1 MAQKV
6 QKVPDAKP
14 DDLNLLPETPWW
26 NKRAGPTSCPLN
38 LHTHAV
44 VYPYC
49 CPVDIR

>member
-26 NKRAGPTSCPLN
+26 KERAGPTSCPLN
-38 LHTHAV
+38 LHTCGGVLILLSRGH
-44 VYPYC
+44 
-49 CPVDIR
+49 